1 MKKIL
6 KNQKEYIALCK
17 FFYLINMNYFLIQYI
32 WA

>member
-17 FFYLINMNYFLIQYI
+17 FFYLIKIIHNKKQWF
-32 WA
+32 